1 MLRKLGAVQL
11 EKEQIALKREKD
23 QAAVW
28 ALIRANM
35 ERTGQVPNP
44 FLLPTI
50 PNVNREGDD
59 LESDKPPQYW
69 V

>member
-35 ERTGQVPNP
+35 EQTGQVPNP
-44 FLLPTI
+44 LLLPTI
-50 PNVNREGDD
+50 PNENREGDD
-59 LESDKPPQYW
+59 LEADKPSLYW

>member
-44 FLLPTI
+44 FLLPSI
-50 PNVNREGDD
+50 QRVNREGDD
-59 LESDKPPQYW
+59 LEPDW

>member
-35 ERTGQVPNP
+35 EQTGQVPNP
-44 FLLPTI
+44 LLLPTK
-50 PNVNREGDD
+50 PNENREGDD
-59 LESDKPPQYW
+59 LEADKSSLYW